1 MPIYDYECEECK
13 KTMEVMQKVSDK
25 PLEKCETCGGPVR
38 KIINKTTFHLHG
50 PGFYVTDNK
59 RKYLK

>member
-1 MPIYDYECEECK
+1 
-13 KTMEVMQKVSDK
+13 MQKISDK

-50 PGFYVTDNK
+50 PGFYATDNK